1 MTMQNA
7 MMDLFKQLNDN
18 AMSSAKRV
26 GELNMKTFET
36 LTAKQTALLSSC
48 FEAGTKNADALSK
61 AKDPKEVFAMQQ
73 EVLKSCGEKWLAN
86 VREAAELLTATRD
99 ELVAIAEEA
108 AKQASQTTEKATE
121 LSKQA
126 LTDNMEKASAAVEK
140 AMAKATALTQEAAT
154 AGKEAADKA
163 VAAGKEVA
171 DKTIAAGKEVAD
183 KTVAATKKAAED
195 VKSA

>member
-1 MTMQNA
+1 MQNA

-36 LTAKQTALLSSC
+36 LTAKQTALLTSC

-108 AKQASQTTEKATE
+108 ALYHRVLPA
-121 LSKQA
+121 A
-126 LTDNMEKASAAVEK
+126 LCGAAGRP
-140 AMAKATALTQEAAT
+140 QISRPPREAAGG
-154 AGKEAADKA
+154 ARRGRHHRQRPGSDRARPHVRPRMLRGPAHDR
-163 VAAGKEVA
+163 
-171 DKTIAAGKEVAD
+171 
-183 KTVAATKKAAED
+183 
-195 VKSA
+195 